1 MPHEVMKLESFCVVL
16 RVAVAILAKRA
27 TTGTRLRMNSSII
40 LLKNLKQFLELQVNV
55 TDTKPVGG
63 KWEASVTSW

>member
-1 MPHEVMKLESFCVVL
+1 MKLESFCVVI
-16 RVAVAILAKRA
+16 RVAVAILAKSA